1 MIERLGRDELQKPGS
16 FVFVPFDSINDFF
29 VTLHHETELLLKQQ
43 SVLVSNGKN
52 AVIWTISELSKNCK
66 IREKWE
72 NILGKSSGYAKAA
85 HVNPLQRLVTFFLK
99 SKQQIIREQ
108 LQLKPKKSSQS
119 LREGLK
125 VSTNK
130 SGKCTSKTGSQAPGV
145 PGSEEKS
152 IPPEIVHVRQNM
164 KCAETVRQFLMALKL
179 AEELKSI
186 IQFLTGRELMKILK
200 SLGLPSFS
208 GKSKTKQVDALF
220 GYLTAVDAVDLKH
233 PEKV

>member
-1 MIERLGRDELQKPGS
+1 MDSVNFQKTVK
-16 FVFVPFDSINDFF
+16 FA
-29 VTLHHETELLLKQQ
+29 K
-43 SVLVSNGKN
+43 NGKTSLEN
-52 AVIWTISELSKNCK
+52 LQAMRKQLMLFFISEK
-66 IREKWE
+66 
-72 NILGKSSGYAKAA
+72 
-85 HVNPLQRLVTFFLK
+85 
-99 SKQQIIREQ
+99 

-119 LREGLK
+119 LRQGLK

-145 PGSEEKS
+145 PGNEEKS

-164 KCAETVRQFLMALKL
+164 KCAATVRQFLMALKL
-179 AEELKSI
+179 AENLKSI
-186 IQFLTGRELMKILK
+186 IQFLTGRELTKILK
-200 SLGLPSFS
+200 SLGLPSFF